1 MQLQLEACSQTA
13 TSKMLHLK
21 VVLIHL
27 AMALPYGDS
36 STRVQDTSILS
47 VNVLALTYSGS
58 LDDQCTS
65 LGTKTLAP
73 KKNFSSFLFFSCIS
87 IKIH

>member
-1 MQLQLEACSQTA
+1 
-13 TSKMLHLK
+13 MLHLK

-65 LGTKTLAP
+65 LGTKLWHP
-73 KKNFSSFLFFSCIS
+73 KKIFQAFFFSVVS
-87 IKIH
+87 Q